1 MKNFTTVLSSKLVRS
16 LALLLVAISVL
27 GIASCK
33 KAAEPIKT
41 PISYL
46 RIINASPTLGT
57 FDVYINTQKVNS
69 AAIPFGG
76 TIKYVQPTAG
86 QCDLKFTIANDI
98 DALLT
103 KSVTLTANS
112 AYSYY
117 LIDKGATLNGLLITD
132 VMPTTATEKAY
143 VKFINLSP
151 DAPALSLNVLGGASL
166 ATSKTYKTTSEFI
179 AVDVKTQSFEIKDAA
194 GIVKATLIDEPIQG
208 GRYYTIIARGYLNPG
223 NNDQKFSAQ
232 AIINQ

>member
-1 MKNFTTVLSSKLVRS
+1 MKNFTTVLSSKLVR
-16 LALLLVAISVL
+16 LLTLLLVSTGLLAIT
-27 GIASCK
+27 SCK
-33 KAAEPIKT
+33 KIQENTKT

-46 RIINASPTLGT
+46 RVINASPTLGT
-57 FDVYINTQKVNS
+57 FDVYINTQKANTG
-69 AAIPFGG
+69 ALPFGG
-76 TIKYVQPTAG
+76 AIKYIQPSAG

-98 DALLT
+98 DAVLT
-103 KSVTLTANS
+103 KSVTLTADA

-117 LIDKGATLNGLLITD
+117 LIDKGANLEGLLITD

-151 DAPALSLNVLGGASL
+151 DAPALSLNIVGGASL
-166 ATSKTYKTTSEFI
+166 ATSKTYKTNSEFI
-179 AVDVKTQSFEIKDAA
+179 AVDVKTQSFEIKDGA
-194 GIVKATLIDEPIQG
+194 GIVKASLLDEPIQG

-223 NNDQKFSAQ
+223 NNDQRFSAQ